1 MHAIESPRDDD
12 DLVLGGMKYF
22 SLILRIGILT
32 LLTTPS
38 QGFLASLS
46 WNLSRVEGPAC
57 LSEGFLDVR
66 NFLFLLGEV
75 EKEPSADPEGVADDP
90 EPELK
95 PEFEEKLEDTVH

>member
-46 WNLSRVEGPAC
+46 WNFYKVEGPTC
-57 LSEGFLDVR
+57 LSDGFWEVL
-66 NFLFLLGEV
+66 NFLFLHI
-75 EKEPSADPEGVADDP
+75 
-90 EPELK
+90 
-95 PEFEEKLEDTVH
+95 FNR